1 MPELLNV
8 SVPVAAWTVWT
19 EMVGREV
26 SQSIE
31 PPKEYEMESLPVES
45 VRIRFLG
52 TFAFVLP
59 YSSS

>member
-1 MPELLNV
+1 LKV

-31 PPKEYEMESLPVES
+31 PPKGCEMESLLVES

-52 TFAFVLP
+52 TFTFVL
-59 YSSS
+59 